1 METIKLTATNQ
12 KEVIQKAADVLK
24 SGGLVIYPTE
34 TCYGIG
40 ADAANQTA
48 VNALLKYKTK
58 RQDKPM
64 SVAVTGKHMAKKFVR
79 INKVAENIYDNFLPG
94 PITVVSK
101 GKGKFARGVESSR
114 GTQGIRMSSHP
125 FVLNLVAHYKK
136 PITATSANASYKK
149 TPYTITDI
157 LNNISAKQ
165 KGLIGLIVDAG
176 KLPKRKPSTV
186 VDTTLDSIHIV
197 REGSMKLQSPK
208 VFTAHSLTETE
219 QFVHILY
226 TQLAKSWGTREVVIL
241 LQGDL
246 GAGKTHFTKFLA
258 KRLHVHKVIT
268 SPTFTLCNEYAG
280 KVGRKKITLYHVD
293 TYRMYDPTEMEDLQP
308 TKMFAAPNVI
318 VIEWANKVRGYIQK
332 FLHKAIVVE
341 ILIDAPTETSRVFRY
356 TVSRQ

>member
-1 METIKLTATNQ
+1 METIKLTAHNQ
-12 KEVIQKAADVLK
+12 DELIKKAMTVLK
-24 SGGLVIYPTE
+24 NGGLIIYPTE

-40 ADAANQTA
+40 ADAANQKA
-48 VNALLKYKTK
+48 VNTLLAYKTK

-64 SVAVTGKHMAKKFVR
+64 SVAVTSKHMAKKFVH

-101 GKGKFARGVESSR
+101 GKGKFARGVESSH
-114 GTQGIRMSSHP
+114 GTQGVRVSSHP
-125 FVLNLVAHYKK
+125 FVRDLLTHYKK

-149 TPYTITDI
+149 TPYTIADI

-165 KGLIGLIVDAG
+165 KSLVGLIIDAG

-197 REGSMKLQSPK
+197 REGSMKLRNPK
-208 VFTAHSLTETE
+208 VFTAHSLAETE
-219 QFVHILY
+219 QFVHKLY
-226 TQLAKSWGTREVVIL
+226 TQLAKSWGTREIVIL
-241 LQGDL
+241 LQGEL

-258 KRLHVHKVIT
+258 KRLHIHKVIT

-280 KVGRKKITLYHVD
+280 KVGRKTVTLYHVD

-318 VIEWANKVRGYIQK
+318 IIEWANKVRGYVQK

-341 ILIDAPTETSRVFRY
+341 ILIDAPTEASRVFRY
-356 TVSRQ
+356 TITK

>member
-12 KEVIQKAADVLK
+12 KEVIKKAAAVLK

-48 VNALLKYKTK
+48 VNTLLKYKTK

-64 SVAVTGKHMAKKFVR
+64 SVAVTGKIMAKKFVH
-79 INKVAENIYDNFLPG
+79 INTVAENIYDNFLPG

-114 GTQGIRMSSHP
+114 GTQGIRVSSHP
-125 FVLNLVAHYKK
+125 FVQNLIAHYKK

-157 LNNISAKQ
+157 LENISAKQ
-165 KGLIGLIVDAG
+165 KALIGLIVDAG

-197 REGSMKLQSPK
+197 RAGSMKLKNPK
-208 VFTAHSLTETE
+208 VFTAHSLAESE
-219 QFVHILY
+219 QFVEHLY
-226 TQLAKSWGTREVVIL
+226 KQLGKSWGTREIVIL

-258 KRLHVHKVIT
+258 KLLHIHKVIT

-280 KVGRKKITLYHVD
+280 KAGQKKITLYHVD
-293 TYRMYDPTEMEDLQP
+293 TYRMYDPSEMEDLRP
-308 TKMFAAPNVI
+308 TKMFATPNVV
-318 VIEWANKVRGYIQK
+318 VIEWANKVRAYIQK
-332 FLHKAIVVE
+332 YLHKAVLVE
-341 ILIDAPTETSRVFRY
+341 ILIDSPTETSRVFRY
-356 TVSRQ
+356 TITR

>member
-1 METIKLTATNQ
+1 METIELTETNQ
-12 KEVIQKAADVLK
+12 KEVVQKAMAALK

-48 VNALLKYKTK
+48 VNALLRYKTK

-64 SVAVTGKHMAKKFVR
+64 SVAVTGKQMAKKFVH

-114 GTQGIRMSSHP
+114 GTQGIRVSSHP
-125 FVLNLVAHYKK
+125 FVLNLVAQYKK

-149 TPYTITDI
+149 TPYTIADI
-157 LNNISAKQ
+157 LENISEKQ
-165 KGLIGLIVDAG
+165 KKLISLIIDAG
-176 KLPKRKPSTV
+176 RLPKRKPSAV

-197 REGSMKLQSPK
+197 REGSMKLHNPK
-208 VFTAHSLTETE
+208 VFTARSLAETE
-219 QFVHILY
+219 QFVHKLHAK
-226 TQLAKSWGTREVVIL
+226 LAKSWGARQIVIL

-258 KRLHVHKVIT
+258 KLLQVDTVIT
-268 SPTFTLCNEYAG
+268 SPTFTLCNEYSS
-280 KVGRKKITLYHVD
+280 KVGRKTVTLYHID

-308 TKMFAAPNVI
+308 TKIFAAPNVV

-332 FLHKAIVVE
+332 YLHKAIVME

-356 TVSRQ
+356 TITK